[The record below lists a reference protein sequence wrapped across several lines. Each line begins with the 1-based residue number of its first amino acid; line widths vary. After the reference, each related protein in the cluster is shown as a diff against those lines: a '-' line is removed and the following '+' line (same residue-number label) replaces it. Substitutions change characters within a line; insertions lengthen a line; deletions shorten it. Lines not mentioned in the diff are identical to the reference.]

1 MVSLE
6 QEEEK
11 EAFLDVPLSH
21 RQDETAPRSGWPR
34 ALALYLRLALEL
46 AMAAVIAFLLVK
58 LLRDSSQKSL
68 TPSPVPPFPRKTY
81 TFKED
86 TRYLNED
93 MFASREATI
102 HTLHNWVEL
111 SARARGYVQIPN
123 RASYNDL
130 VEPYTVPVN
139 LTHDGPAYMMSVF
152 HQLHC
157 LVSLVAVLGGHGYVL
172 T

>member
-68 TPSPVPPFPRKTY
+68 TPSPVPPCMSHTTPSKVR
-81 TFKED
+81 D
-86 TRYLNED
+86 SD
-93 MFASREATI
+93 AASSPPKDI
-102 HTLHNWVEL
+102 HLQ
-111 SARARGYVQIPN
+111 RGYKI
-123 RASYNDL
+123 S
-130 VEPYTVPVN
+130 E
-139 LTHDGPAYMMSVF
+139 
-152 HQLHC
+152 
-157 LVSLVAVLGGHGYVL
+157 
-172 T
+172 